1 MAIRGIKP
9 KPSILKLVTG
19 GPGKAPAGEI
29 PVDPALI
36 DPGYDNHLEP
46 PRKLSRRQNE
56 LWNSYIRKARWLTPF
71 DVPRAFMWVELHA
84 RFERKPGDMVAGMI
98 AQLRALGS
106 ELGLDP
112 SSRARIGTSKAKHGN
127 IDPADSYFQD

>member
-1 MAIRGIKP
+1 MALRGPKAKP
-9 KPSILKLVTG
+9 HLKIVTG
-19 GPGKAPAGEI
+19 GPGKVPMDG
-29 PVDPALI
+29 DPPDPPFH
-36 DPGYDNHLEP
+36 DPGYDNHLKP
-46 PRKLSRRQNE
+46 PKQLNRRQDE
-56 LWNSYIRKARWLTPF
+56 LWNTYIRRARWLTEF
-71 DVPRAFMWVELHA
+71 DVPRAYMWVELHA
-84 RFERKPGDMVAGMI
+84 RFERKPGEMVAGMI